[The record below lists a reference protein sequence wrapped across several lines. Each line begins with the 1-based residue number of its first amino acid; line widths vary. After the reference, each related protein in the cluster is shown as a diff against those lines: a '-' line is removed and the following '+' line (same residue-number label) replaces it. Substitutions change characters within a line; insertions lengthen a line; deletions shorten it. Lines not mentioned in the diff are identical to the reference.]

1 MPPAGPTLTFL
12 PHPGSGPTRVGEY
25 DLLEPLG
32 AGGMGEVFKARHRR
46 LGKLV
51 ALKLLPVGSHGS
63 ADRVARFLREMRAV
77 GTLDHPNVIEA
88 HDAGEE
94 TGVVYLAM
102 KLVEGEDLGRLV
114 QRLGPLPVAEA
125 CELTRQ
131 AALGLQYLHER
142 GLVHRDVKPSN
153 LMRTAEGTVKVLDL
167 GLARWKVQG
176 AGELTATEQLLGT
189 PDFLAPEQV
198 RDAAAADLRADLY
211 GLGGT
216 LFYLLTGRAPFAHH
230 QGVYGKLDAHRSEA
244 PPDVRSLRPEVPPP
258 VADLLNRLLA
268 KEPQDRPQSAAEV
281 AAALAAFA
289 GPLTTSPP
297 PKRPVRPPRRRRG
310 KWLLAAAVVLVGLL
324 GLAAWA
330 WHNRTPPESPKP
342 SETRPL
348 TVRWTVTAYGPEA
361 RLGVLGEDRY
371 RTRLNDRVS
380 VDVELSEPAYTYLIA
395 FNPTAKADA
404 QEHHFPRSAGEY
416 PPKPLSRLSPDKVL
430 RLNDGVGLQAF
441 AVVASRQPLA
451 SYVDW
456 RKTRLPLPWGLTK
469 ATPGVVW
476 LSDGTDVTGSFEQ
489 GPTRGGEE
497 DMPDKAALRALAGGL
512 KELPGVAGVSVIG
525 FAVDPPE

>member
-1 MPPAGPTLTFL
+1 
-12 PHPGSGPTRVGEY
+12 VGEY

-51 ALKLLPVGSHGS
+51 ALKLLPVVSHGS

-125 CELTRQ
+125 CELARQ

-153 LMRTAEGTVKVLDL
+153 LMRTGEGTVKVLDL

-244 PPDVRSLRPEVPPP
+244 PPDVRGLRPEVPLP
-258 VADLLNRLLA
+258 VADLLSRLLA
-268 KEPQDRPQSAAEV
+268 KEPGDRPQSAAEV

-289 GPLTTSPP
+289 EPLTASPP
-297 PKRPVRPPRRRRG
+297 PKRPVRPPRRGRG
-310 KWLLAAAVVLVGLL
+310 KWLVAAVLLVGML

-330 WHNRTPPESPKP
+330 WRNRIPPESPKAP
-342 SETRPL
+342 ETRPL
-348 TVRWTVTAYGPEA
+348 TVRWKVTAYEA
-361 RLGVLGEDRY
+361 RNLVPLGVLGEDRF
-371 RTRLNDRVS
+371 RTRLNYRVS
-380 VDVELSEPAYTYLIA
+380 VDVELSEPVYTYLIA

-416 PPKPLSRLSPDKVL
+416 PPKPLTRLSPDKIL

-441 AVVASRQPLA
+441 AVVASRQSLA

-456 RKTRLPLPWGLTK
+456 RKTRPPLPWGLTK

-489 GPTRGGEE
+489 GSTRGGEE
-497 DMPDKAALRALAGGL
+497 DMPDKAALRALAGAL
-512 KELPGVAGVSVIG
+512 TELPGVDAVSVIG